1 MGAKNLDD
9 LPAGTAS
16 NPRTPMS
23 RPPLERMMRIHAM
36 LVAEEYPNTNTIS
49 RKLEVSVK
57 TAQRDLEFM
66 MNRFNLPL
74 KYHRRKFGYY
84 YTEPVDNF
92 PTLQVS
98 EGEIFALLVAEK
110 ALHQYRGT
118 PFEARL
124 TGAFRKLAENLPD
137 TVTLNLADWDRSISF
152 RTSAEPIVHA
162 EVMEALSLAL
172 QKRQQLRLV
181 YRKPGARQSEER
193 VVDPYHLA
201 NINGDWYLFA
211 QDHLR
216 QAIRTFAPGR
226 ILSVEPTGK
235 TFSRPARFVV
245 AQQLQDSFGVHS
257 REGDYAVVLLFD
269 ATVADYIREKRWHPS
284 QKLKELAGGQ
294 VELRLRLGSLG
305 EVQRWVLG
313 WGGTCT
319 VVAPVEL
326 QEGVLRAAEQ
336 ILHRAQRPPAPP
348 APPVPP
354 V

>member
-1 MGAKNLDD
+1 
-9 LPAGTAS
+9 
-16 NPRTPMS
+16 
-23 RPPLERMMRIHAM
+23 MRIHAM
-36 LVAEEYPNTNTIS
+36 LVAGEYPNTTKIS
-49 RKLEVSVK
+49 RKLEVSIK

-66 MNRFNLPL
+66 TNRFNLPL
-74 KYHRRKFGYY
+74 KYHPRRFGYY
-84 YTEPVDNF
+84 YTEPVENF

-124 TGAFRKLAENLPD
+124 TGAFRKLAESLPD
-137 TVTLNLADWDRSISF
+137 TVTLNIADWDRSISF

-181 YRKPGARQSEER
+181 YRKPGAQKSEER

-235 TFSRPARFVV
+235 SFNRPARFVV

-257 REGDYAVVLLFD
+257 KEGDFSVILQFEAG
-269 ATVADYIREKRWHPS
+269 VADYIREKRWHPS
-284 QKLKELAGGQ
+284 QKLHDLADGR

-305 EVQRWVLG
+305 ELQRWVLG
-313 WGGTCT
+313 WGGSCT
-319 VVAPVEL
+319 VMAPKEL
-326 QEGVLRAAEQ
+326 QESVLRAAEL
-336 ILHRAQRPPAPP
+336 ILKLSHVTKSTPGK
-348 APPVPP
+348 
-354 V
+354 